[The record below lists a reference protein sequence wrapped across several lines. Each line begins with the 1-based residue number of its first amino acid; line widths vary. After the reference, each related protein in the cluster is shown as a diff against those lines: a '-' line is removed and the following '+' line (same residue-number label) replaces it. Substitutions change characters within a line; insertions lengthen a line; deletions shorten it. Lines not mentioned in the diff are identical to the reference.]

1 VESRERPGRRRSG
14 VLGRTLE
21 GESDR
26 DASDGDAGVE
36 ERDFERVMRWGTES
50 SEVVTVVDTVV
61 VVVAEMGPLCRF
73 EVRWASSASD
83 CRFSC
88 AGVEELDVSETCM
101 NLFSTPLKLLFWLTG
116 TSSSAASNKS
126 LPSPLP
132 ESVIRIGDEDAVIL
146 ASWRFVV
153 LWYGRKLV
161 SGCRTQPREVE
172 KTLLWKG
179 QWLGKKVDIFTM
191 ATFARFH

>member
-1 VESRERPGRRRSG
+1 

-26 DASDGDAGVE
+26 DASDGVE

-61 VVVAEMGPLCRF
+61 VVVMEKGPLRRF
-73 EVRWASSASD
+73 GVRWASSASD
-83 CRFSC
+83 CRFVSC

-101 NLFSTPLKLLFWLTG
+101 NLFSTPLKLFFWLTG
-116 TSSSAASNKS
+116 ISSPAASNKS

-132 ESVIRIGDEDAVIL
+132 ESEIRVGDEDAAIL

-153 LWYGRKLV
+153 PLCFNMVESLCPAVELNPEKLKKP
-161 SGCRTQPREVE
+161 CC
-172 KTLLWKG
+172 
-179 QWLGKKVDIFTM
+179 GKVNG
-191 ATFARFH
+191 